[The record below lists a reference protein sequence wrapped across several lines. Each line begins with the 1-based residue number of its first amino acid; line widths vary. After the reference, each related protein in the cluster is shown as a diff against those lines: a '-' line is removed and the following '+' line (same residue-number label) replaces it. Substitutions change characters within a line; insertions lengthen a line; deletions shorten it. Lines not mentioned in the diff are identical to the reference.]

1 MRQLDKKYHP
11 AGKAM
16 LSLPGIHSSGISVFR
31 RILDPAAL
39 AAYKVALDKP
49 ILPQAAKELT
59 MGIGMQEMLIIL
71 LVVLVLFGAKKL
83 PEIGGGLGRAIRN
96 FRKAQ
101 EEPDEIDISA
111 KKAEPAPQQEAPRS
125 VASEEVKQEV
135 KSETKQAV

>member
-1 MRQLDKKYHP
+1 
-11 AGKAM
+11 M

-31 RILDPAAL
+31 RILDPATL

-71 LVVLVLFGAKKL
+71 LVVLVLFGTKKL
-83 PEIGGGLGRAIRN
+83 PEIGSGLGHAIRN

-101 EEPDEIDISA
+101 EEPDAIDISS
-111 KKAEPAPQQEAPRS
+111 KKTEAS
-125 VASEEVKQEV
+125 
-135 KSETKQAV
+135 